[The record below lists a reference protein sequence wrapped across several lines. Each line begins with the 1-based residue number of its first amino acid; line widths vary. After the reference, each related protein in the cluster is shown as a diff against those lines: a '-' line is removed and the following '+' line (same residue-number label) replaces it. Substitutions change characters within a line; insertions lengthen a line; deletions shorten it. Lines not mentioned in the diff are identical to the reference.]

1 MKVLVTGITGFAGS
15 HLADYILA
23 HHPRVEVHGTR
34 RWRSKEDAADHLT
47 GRVIF
52 HECDITDAHNV
63 YKVIESVRPDRVFH
77 LAAQSYVPASWE
89 SPAETFH
96 TNVAGQCNLFESIR
110 HLRPSGYD
118 PVVQIAG
125 SSEEY
130 GKVAPDDLPIRETT
144 PLAPLSPY
152 AVSKVA
158 QDYMG
163 YQYWQSYRIRVVR
176 TRAFNHEGP
185 RRGDVFVISN
195 FCKQI
200 AEIEQELRA
209 PVVGVG
215 NLEAIRDF
223 TDVRDMV
230 RAYWLA
236 SEKCDPGEV
245 YNIASGTGHKIR
257 DVLQHLLALSS
268 RRGIRVVQE
277 PLRMRPSDVPVL
289 IGDSTKFRTVT
300 GWAPAIAF
308 ETTLR
313 DCLEYWRS
321 RLPGRDLAVPGVVRR
336 AAAGSRR
343 RESYD
348 GREADARR
356 AS

>member
-23 HHPRVEVHGTR
+23 HQPGVEVHGTR
-34 RWRSKEDAADHLT
+34 RWRSKEDAADHLI
-47 GRVIF
+47 GRVTF

-63 YKVIESVRPDRVFH
+63 YQVVEKVKPDRIFH
-77 LAAQSYVPASWE
+77 LAAQSYIPASWD

-96 TNVAGQCNLFESIR
+96 TNVVGQCNLLESIK

-130 GKVAPDDLPIRETT
+130 GKVAEDQLPINESA
-144 PLAPLSPY
+144 PLFPLSPY

-163 YQYWQSYRIRVVR
+163 YQYWQSYHIRAIR
-176 TRAFNHEGP
+176 MRAF
-185 RRGDVFVISN
+185 SN

-200 AEIEQELRA
+200 AEIEKEIRRPIIQ
-209 PVVGVG
+209 VG

-223 TDVRDMV
+223 TDVRDTV

-236 SEKCDPGEV
+236 TEAGEPGDV
-245 YNIASGTGHKIR
+245 YNVASGQGRRIR
-257 DVLQHLLALSS
+257 EVLTELLAIAK
-268 RRGIRVVQE
+268 RTDIRVEQD
-277 PLRMRPSDVPVL
+277 PQRMRPSDVPVL
-289 IGDSTKFRTVT
+289 VGDSTKFRRLT
-300 GWAPAIAF
+300 GWKPLIPFAQTIQ
-308 ETTLR
+308 

-321 RLPGRDLAVPGVVRR
+321 RV
-336 AAAGSRR
+336 
-343 RESYD
+343 
-348 GREADARR
+348 
-356 AS
+356 

>member
-1 MKVLVTGITGFAGS
+1 MKVLITGITGFAGS

-23 HHPRVEVHGTR
+23 RHGGVEIHGTR
-34 RWRSKEDAADHLT
+34 RWRSKEDAADHLV
-47 GRVIF
+47 GKVAF

-63 YKVIESVRPDRVFH
+63 YQVIEKVKPDRIFH
-77 LAAQSYVPASWE
+77 LAAQSYIPASWD

-96 TNVAGQCNLFESIR
+96 TNIVGQCNLLEAIK

-130 GKVAPDDLPIRETT
+130 GNVAPEHLPIVETT
-144 PLAPLSPY
+144 PLSPLSPY

-163 YQYWQSYRIRVVR
+163 YQYWQSYHVRAIR

-185 RRGDVFVISN
+185 RRGEVFVISN

-200 AEIEQELRA
+200 AEIEGEQRP
-209 PVVGVG
+209 PVVSVG
-215 NLEAIRDF
+215 NLDAIRDF

-236 SEKCDPGEV
+236 ADACQPGDV
-245 YNIASGTGHKIR
+245 YNIATGTGHKIR
-257 DVLQHLLALSS
+257 DVLDQLLALAR
-268 RRGIRVVQE
+268 RRGIRTERDPQ
-277 PLRMRPSDVPVL
+277 RMRPSDVPVL
-289 IGDSTKFRTVT
+289 IGDSTKFRQAT
-300 GWAPAIAF
+300 GWSPAISF
-308 ETTLR
+308 DQTVEDSLN
-313 DCLEYWRS
+313 YWRS
-321 RLPGRDLAVPGVVRR
+321 RV
-336 AAAGSRR
+336 
-343 RESYD
+343 
-348 GREADARR
+348 
-356 AS
+356 